1 MHLTGDQP
9 EIRFPE
15 APITSYEPLNEP
27 LPARADGDVRTR
39 SARSS
44 VALILGATVVSG
56 LSGYVVTWRVFTAS
70 GAAGYAVFSVFW
82 SALFLVVGV
91 LFGVQQEATRA
102 VAQSDPAAERGER
115 GGRRSSLWLFAA
127 VLAVLVAVAVLLTA
141 LLWAVPALGR
151 EQAGLS
157 IFVAVGAGLNCLV
170 AAGSGVMAGSGMW
183 RQLAGVVALDGIL
196 RVAFVLLALA
206 LTTQSWVLA
215 LAVILPFPLALG
227 AVILT
232 APRALLRRALVPERM
247 RTLAS
252 NTLRTMIAASATAV
266 LINGFPLILSFFA
279 NPSGHRE
286 LGSLVLG
293 VTLTRAPI
301 LVPLMALS
309 SFLVSQFARMPQGA
323 SRLALRLSALIAAV
337 VAVLCLCAWAF
348 GVPVVVAVFGGQFDL
363 DAGTLTALVASS
375 GMIGVLCVTGAAVL
389 ARNLHGG
396 YAIGWVAASVVTI
409 SLLFVPLP
417 LQARAALALAAGPA
431 VGIAV
436 HLWWLRSRSTRSA
449 GVLTESAPG

>member
-1 MHLTGDQP
+1 M
-9 EIRFPE
+9 
-15 APITSYEPLNEP
+15 TSYEPLNEP
-27 LPARADGDVRTR
+27 LPVREEGVAEPR
-39 SARSS
+39 GARSS

-56 LSGYVVTWRVFTAS
+56 LSGYLVTWRVFTAS

-102 VAQSDPAAERGER
+102 VAQAEREADAGPGR
-115 GGRRSSLWLFAA
+115 GRSSLWLFALALAA
-127 VLAVLVAVAVLLTA
+127 VVLVVVLLSA
-141 LLWAVPALGR
+141 LLWAAPSLGR
-151 EQAGLS
+151 DQAGLS
-157 IFVAVGAGLNCLV
+157 VFVAVGAAFNCLV

-206 LTTQSWVLA
+206 VTTEPWVLA
-215 LAVILPFPLALG
+215 LAVILPFPLAL
-227 AVILT
+227 AIVFLT
-232 APRALLRRALVPERM
+232 APRELIRCAVVPERM
-247 RTLAS
+247 RGLAA

-279 NPSGHRE
+279 SPSGHRA
-286 LGSLVLG
+286 LGSLVLA

-309 SFLVSQFARMPQGA
+309 SFLVSQFARAPHGA
-323 SRLALRLSALIAAV
+323 ARLVTRLTALIAAA

-348 GVPVVVAVFGGQFDL
+348 GVPVIVAVFGAQFDL
-363 DAGTLTALVASS
+363 DAGTLTALVASA
-375 GMIGVLCVTGAAVL
+375 GMIGVLCVTGSAVL

-409 SLLFVPLP
+409 ALLFLPLP
-417 LQARAALALAAGPA
+417 LEGRAALALAAGPA

-436 HLWWLRSRSTRSA
+436 HLWWLRARGGEVRA
-449 GVLTESAPG
+449 

>member
-1 MHLTGDQP
+1 
-9 EIRFPE
+9 
-15 APITSYEPLNEP
+15 
-27 LPARADGDVRTR
+27 
-39 SARSS
+39 
-44 VALILGATVVSG
+44 
-56 LSGYVVTWRVFTAS
+56 
-70 GAAGYAVFSVFW
+70 
-82 SALFLVVGV
+82 
-91 LFGVQQEATRA
+91 
-102 VAQSDPAAERGER
+102 
-115 GGRRSSLWLFAA
+115 
-127 VLAVLVAVAVLLTA
+127 
-141 LLWAVPALGR
+141 
-151 EQAGLS
+151 
-157 IFVAVGAGLNCLV
+157 
-170 AAGSGVMAGSGMW
+170 
-183 RQLAGVVALDGIL
+183 VVALDGIL

-309 SFLVSQFARMPQGA
+309 SFLVSQFARMTQGA
-323 SRLALRLSALIAAV
+323 GRLVLRLSALIAAV

-348 GVPVVVAVFGGQFDL
+348 GVPVVIAVFGAQFDL

-375 GMIGVLCVTGAAVL
+375 GMIGVLSVTGAAVL
-389 ARNLHGG
+389 GRNLHGG

-409 SLLFVPLP
+409 ALLFVPLP
-417 LQARAALALAAGPA
+417 LQPRAALALAAGPA
-431 VGIAV
+431 VGISV
-436 HLWWLRSRSTRSA
+436 HLWWLRARSTRSA
-449 GVLTESAPG
+449 GVLTEAAPR

>member
-1 MHLTGDQP
+1 MGQSTAQG
-9 EIRFPE
+9 
-15 APITSYEPLNEP
+15 T
-27 LPARADGDVRTR
+27 
-39 SARSS
+39 RSS
-44 VALILGATVVSG
+44 VALILGATVISG
-56 LSGYVVTWRVFTAS
+56 LSGYLVTWRVFTAS

-102 VAQSDPAAERGER
+102 VAQAEREATGTAT
-115 GGRRSSLWLFAA
+115 GRRTSIWLFAA
-127 VLAVLVAVAVLLTA
+127 GLAVLVLVVVLASA
-141 LLWAVPALGR
+141 LLWAAPSLGPAN
-151 EQAGLS
+151 AGLS
-157 IFVAVGAGLNCLV
+157 VFVAVGAAFNCLV

-183 RQLAGVVALDGIL
+183 RQLAAVVALDGIL
-196 RVAFVLLALA
+196 RVALVLLALA
-206 LTTQSWVLA
+206 LTTEAWVLA
-215 LAVILPFPLALG
+215 LAVILPFPLALA
-227 AVILT
+227 AVFLS
-232 APRALLRRALVPERM
+232 APRELLRRARVPERM
-247 RTLAS
+247 RGLAA
-252 NTLRTMIAASATAV
+252 NTVRTMIAASATAV

-279 NPSGHRE
+279 SPSAHE
-286 LGSLVLG
+286 ALGSLVLA

-309 SFLVSQFARMPQGA
+309 SFLVSQFARAPHGA
-323 SRLALRLSALIAAV
+323 GRLVTRLTALIAAV

-375 GMIGVLCVTGAAVL
+375 GMIGVLCVTGSAVL

-409 SLLFVPLP
+409 AFLFLPLP
-417 LQARAALALAAGPA
+417 LEGRAALALAAGPA

-436 HLWWLRSRSTRSA
+436 HLLYLRRPTAA
-449 GVLTESAPG
+449 GAPDAEEAT